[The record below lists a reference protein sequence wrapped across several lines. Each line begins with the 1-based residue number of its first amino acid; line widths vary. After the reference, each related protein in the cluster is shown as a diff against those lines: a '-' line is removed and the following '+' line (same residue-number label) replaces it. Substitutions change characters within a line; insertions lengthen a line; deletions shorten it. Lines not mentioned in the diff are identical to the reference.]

1 MLTPFF
7 NISIKLLCLDL
18 ILTDALEFLR
28 RFVQLSLPFGI
39 PCGLVVR
46 FLMPFRFDYSP
57 LAELVALY
65 EITIC
70 ILVTTV
76 IIVIT
81 MLICGV
87 LMHTTAQL
95 GHLKG
100 MILEMSSVT
109 DRDVLEGRMRL
120 CVKYHTAIVDY
131 ATRADQAFNQMMLLH
146 ITWTSFIISILG
158 FEITT
163 TPDYLEAF
171 RFVLHLSGWLG
182 MLFIVCYYGQAI
194 MDESSAISD
203 AIYSFRWYEKESS
216 MQKYVI
222 LILLRSQKALTLKA
236 CGLKV
241 MSLATFLGVLYSAYS
256 YFTLLLKL
264 KP

>member
-1 MLTPFF
+1 
-7 NISIKLLCLDL
+7 
-18 ILTDALEFLR
+18 
-28 RFVQLSLPFGI
+28 
-39 PCGLVVR
+39 
-46 FLMPFRFDYSP
+46 MPFRFDYSP

-120 CVKYHTAIVDY
+120 CVKYHTAIV
-131 ATRADQAFNQMMLLH
+131 
-146 ITWTSFIISILG
+146 
-158 FEITT
+158 E
-163 TPDYLEAF
+163 
-171 RFVLHLSGWLG
+171 
-182 MLFIVCYYGQAI
+182 
-194 MDESSAISD
+194 
-203 AIYSFRWYEKESS
+203 
-216 MQKYVI
+216 
-222 LILLRSQKALTLKA
+222 
-236 CGLKV
+236 
-241 MSLATFLGVLYSAYS
+241 
-256 YFTLLLKL
+256 
-264 KP
+264 